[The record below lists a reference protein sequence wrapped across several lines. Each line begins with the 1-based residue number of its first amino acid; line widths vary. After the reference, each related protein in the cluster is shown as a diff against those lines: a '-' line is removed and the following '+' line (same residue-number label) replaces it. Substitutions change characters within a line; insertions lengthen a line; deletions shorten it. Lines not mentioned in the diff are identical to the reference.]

1 MKYEKPNYELV
12 LSDDIIVTSYLIDE
26 GAGSG
31 TGEDEEIIF

>member
-12 LSDDIIVTSYLIDE
+12 LSDDIIVTSYLFDT

-31 TGEDEEIIF
+31 TEDDEEIIF